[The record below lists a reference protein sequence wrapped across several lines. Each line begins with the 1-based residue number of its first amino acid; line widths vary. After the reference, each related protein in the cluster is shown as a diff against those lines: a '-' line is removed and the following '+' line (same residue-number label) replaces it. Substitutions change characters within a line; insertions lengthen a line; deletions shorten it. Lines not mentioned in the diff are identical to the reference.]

1 MTKNDYLP
9 FSSKILEVIPH
20 TDIEYTFRM
29 SYNGD
34 VKPGQFFEVS
44 LPKYGE
50 GPEKHPF
57 VRHAGREALTQSC
70 EAAL

>member
-34 VKPGQFFEVS
+34 VKPGQIF
-44 LPKYGE
+44 LKYRCQNTA
-50 GPEKHPF
+50 KRQF
-57 VRHAGREALTQSC
+57 L
-70 EAAL
+70 